1 MSLISIVVPVY
12 HNARSL
18 PDLLEEFRAVAARNQ
33 ADDFEFIFVDDGSR
47 DDSFAV
53 LEALA
58 ANEQRMKV
66 AKLSRNFGSNPAIM
80 AGLSLAQGDAVAAIA
95 ADLQDP
101 PALLHDMIACWR
113 DDHKV
118 VIAARRGRG
127 DPFPTSLLSDTFYRL
142 FRRYAIRSMPARGF
156 DFFLIDKQVCALIDQ
171 IQENNAYLMGL
182 ILWLGFEPHV
192 VHYDRLA
199 REKRYGQSMWTL
211 GKKLKYFI
219 DSFVAFS
226 HFPIRISTALGI
238 AFSLLG
244 LIYAAWVIYARLA
257 LGISAEG
264 WASLIVV
271 VLIAAGVQ
279 MLILGI
285 IGEYMW
291 RNLDETRRR
300 PRFIIERVIQHKA
313 VETEGGEDDHQDV
326 EIQQIAET
334 VSGSAK

>member
-18 PDLLEEFRAVAARNQ
+18 ADLLDEFRAVAARNP
-33 ADDFEFIFVDDGSR
+33 DDQFEFIFVDDGSR

-53 LEALA
+53 LKELA
-58 ANEQRMKV
+58 GTEPRMKV

-80 AGLSLAQGDAVAAIA
+80 AGLSLARGAAVAAIA

-101 PALLHDMIACWR
+101 PALLHDMIASWR
-113 DDHKV
+113 EGHKV

-142 FRRYAIRSMPARGF
+142 FRRFAISSMPRRGF
-156 DFFLIDKQVCALIDQ
+156 DFFLVDRQVCSLVNG

-182 ILWLGFEPHV
+182 ILWLGFQPHAIY
-192 VHYDRLA
+192 YDRDA
-199 REKRYGQSMWTL
+199 REKKYGQSMWTL
-211 GKKLKYFI
+211 GKKLKYFA

-238 AFSLLG
+238 VFSLLG

-257 LGISAEG
+257 LGINAEG

-300 PRFIIERVIQHKA
+300 PRFIIERVIQHDKA
-313 VETEGGEDDHQDV
+313 EAESGIDRVEPAESQPDV
-326 EIQQIAET
+326 EQERVRAE
-334 VSGSAK
+334 

>member
-1 MSLISIVVPVY
+1 MSLISIVAPVY
-12 HNARSL
+12 HNAPSL
-18 PDLLEEFRAVAARNQ
+18 ADLLEELRAVAARNPS
-33 ADDFEFIFVDDGSR
+33 DNFEFIFVDDGSR

-53 LEALA
+53 LKELA
-58 ANEQRMKV
+58 AVEPRMKV

-101 PALLHDMIACWR
+101 PALLHDMIARWR
-113 DDHKV
+113 EERKV
-118 VIAARRGRG
+118 VIAARRDRA

-142 FRRYAIRSMPARGF
+142 FRRFAIKSMPARGF
-156 DFFLIDKQVCALIDQ
+156 DFFLIDKQVCTLING

-182 ILWLGFEPHV
+182 ILWLGFEPEV
-192 VHYDRLA
+192 IYYDREA
-199 REKRYGQSMWTL
+199 RQERYGQSMWTL
-211 GKKLKYFI
+211 GRKMKYFV

-226 HFPIRISTALGI
+226 HFPIRISSALGVL
-238 AFSLLG
+238 FSLLG
-244 LIYAAWVIYARLA
+244 LIYAIWVIYARLA
-257 LGISAEG
+257 LGIATEG

-271 VLIAAGVQ
+271 VLIATGLQ

-300 PRFIIERVIQHKA
+300 PRFIIEQIIQREAEAGEKA
-313 VETEGGEDDHQDV
+313 TEE
-326 EIQQIAET
+326 EAAE
-334 VSGSAK
+334 A